1 MMAGGLAR
9 SRDVAA
15 TATRELL
22 RDLPSRDQIDI
33 KAGARLLVL
42 VLSCTVEDTI
52 GVDLASTT
60 MVRLRVPWHDG
71 ALPDLAA
78 FDVVEATLAED
89 PERDD
94 TAQPEAV
101 TLDELP
107 RLVGSLRG
115 GVVRRRLKRLQA
127 PQDGPLFGF
136 RGPSAPYWELRGD
149 RPSVALIVPQR
160 GPQLL
165 RRRDDG
171 TTWVRFGW
179 ERDDVWLALEDRH
192 AIRALDAARRDRMSG
207 KELAVALGFKPRY
220 LLTALSRP
228 VDGHCYK
235 LCVGILPRG

>member
-1 MMAGGLAR
+1 MAGGLAR

-101 TLDELP
+101 TLHRAPAARGIAPRWRRAAAPQAATGAAGWSPLRLP
-107 RLVGSLRG
+107 GPVRPLLGASGRSAECRAHRPAARAAAPAEARRRNDLGSLRMG
-115 GVVRRRLKRLQA
+115 ARRRVA
-127 PQDGPLFGF
+127 
-136 RGPSAPYWELRGD
+136 
-149 RPSVALIVPQR
+149 RP
-160 GPQLL
+160 
-165 RRRDDG
+165 
-171 TTWVRFGW
+171 
-179 ERDDVWLALEDRH
+179 
-192 AIRALDAARRDRMSG
+192 
-207 KELAVALGFKPRY
+207 
-220 LLTALSRP
+220 
-228 VDGHCYK
+228 
-235 LCVGILPRG
+235 